1 MAKLLSIQIGMPVS
15 YPANAESPL
24 ASKPWTTGFFK
35 TSTSQI
41 VTIGREGID
50 GDGQADLAN
59 HGGPDKAICVYPAEH
74 FSYWRIFLN
83 DGQMDAG
90 GFGENFTTE
99 GLEESQICIGDR
111 FQIGSAIVE
120 VSQPRQ
126 PCWKLARRW
135 DCKAL
140 TPEVQ
145 RTGKT
150 GWYFRVIQ
158 PGEARA
164 GETFEPVAG
173 GPVSSEWTIADANKV
188 MHGRDTTKQKIQDL
202 VSVAALS
209 ESWKEQ
215 LSKRLQGGD

>member
-1 MAKLLSIQIGMPVS
+1 MAKLLSIQTGVPTS

-24 ASKPWTTGFFK
+24 GSIPWTTGFYK
-35 TSTSQI
+35 TPTSQI
-41 VTIGREGID
+41 VSIGLEGID

-59 HGGPDKAICVYPAEH
+59 HGGPDKAICVYASEH
-74 FSYWRIFLN
+74 FSYWRVFLKN
-83 DGQMDAG
+83 DQMDAG

-99 GLEESQICIGDR
+99 GLEETQICIGDR

-150 GWYFRVIQ
+150 GWYLRVIQ

-164 GETFEPVAG
+164 GETFQPVAD
-173 GPVSSEWTIADANKV
+173 GPVSSEWTIAAANKV
-188 MHGRDTTKQKIQDL
+188 MHEAETPKKRIQEL
-202 VSVAALS
+202 VSVTALS
-209 ESWKEQ
+209 QSWKEQ
-215 LSKRLQGGD
+215 LSKRL

>member
-1 MAKLLSIQIGMPVS
+1 MAKLLSIQTGMPTS

-24 ASKPWTTGFFK
+24 GSKPWTTGFFK
-35 TSTSQI
+35 APTSQI
-41 VTIGREGID
+41 VSIGLEGID
-50 GDGQADLAN
+50 GDGQADSVN
-59 HGGPDKAICVYPAEH
+59 HGGPDKAICVYASEH
-74 FSYWRIFLN
+74 FSYWRVFLKN
-83 DGQMDAG
+83 DLMDAG

-99 GLEESQICIGDR
+99 GIDESQICIGDR

-150 GWYFRVIQ
+150 GWYLRVIQ

-164 GETFEPVAG
+164 GETFQPVAD
-173 GPVSSEWTIADANKV
+173 GPASSEWTIAAANKV
-188 MHGRDTTKQKIQDL
+188 MYEPETPKKRIQEL

-215 LSKRLQGGD
+215 LSKRL

>member
-1 MAKLLSIQIGMPVS
+1 MAKLLSIQIGIPTS
-15 YPANAESPL
+15 YPADLERPL

-41 VTIGREGID
+41 VTIGRDGIE
-50 GDGQADLAN
+50 GDGQADLTN
-59 HGGPDKAICVYPAEH
+59 HGGPDKAICVYAAEH
-74 FSYWRIFLN
+74 FSYWRVFLN
-83 DGQMDAG
+83 NERMDAG

-99 GLEESQICIGDR
+99 GLDESQVCIGDR
-111 FQIGSAIVE
+111 FLIGSAIVE

-145 RTGKT
+145 STGKT

-158 PGEARA
+158 PGVARA
-164 GETFEPVAG
+164 GESFELVDDG
-173 GPVSSEWTIADANKV
+173 SEWTIAAANRVMYEPDTPLPKV
-188 MHGRDTTKQKIQDL
+188 QELI
-202 VSVAALS
+202 SVATLS
-209 ESWKEQ
+209 QSWKEQ
-215 LSKRLQGGD
+215 LTKRL

>member
-1 MAKLLSIQIGMPVS
+1 MAKLLSIQTGMPAS

-24 ASKPWTTGFFK
+24 SSKPWTTGFFK

-50 GDGQADLAN
+50 GDGQADLAS
-59 HGGPDKAICVYPAEH
+59 HGGPDKAICVYAAEH
-74 FSYWRIFLN
+74 FSYWRVFLN
-83 DGQMDAG
+83 NGQMGAG

-99 GLEESQICIGDR
+99 GIEESQICIGDR

-164 GETFEPVAG
+164 GESLD
-173 GPVSSEWTIADANKV
+173 PVSDGSQWTIASANEV
-188 MHGRDTTKQKIQDL
+188 MYGQSVPRERTQEL
-202 VSVAALS
+202 VSVTALS

-215 LSKRLQGGD
+215 LGKRL

>member
-1 MAKLLSIQIGMPVS
+1 
-15 YPANAESPL
+15 
-24 ASKPWTTGFFK
+24 
-35 TSTSQI
+35 
-41 VTIGREGID
+41 
-50 GDGQADLAN
+50 
-59 HGGPDKAICVYPAEH
+59 
-74 FSYWRIFLN
+74 
-83 DGQMDAG
+83 MDAG
-90 GFGENFTTE
+90 GFGENFTTD
-99 GLEESQICIGDR
+99 GLDESQICIGDR

-126 PCWKLARRW
+126 PFWKLARRW

-150 GWYFRVIQ
+150 GWYFRVTQ

-164 GETFEPVAG
+164 GETFQPVAD

-188 MHGRDTTKQKIQDL
+188 MHGRDTPKPKIQEL